1 MYSMALFLH
10 ILGVLCLM
18 GGHTLIHASLEVT
31 RRARQ
36 VERVR
41 DWIAIAAGLDRFM
54 PLFTLAVLLP
64 GVYMA
69 WTAWGW
75 ATPWID
81 VSLALFLAMMILGPV
96 LLGRRFAALN
106 TLVKATPTGIIPA
119 PLAARMRD
127 RTLWTIEHTFTSLLL
142 AILLLMTIKPNLP
155 GTIIVVSIG
164 FVAGLLSTV
173 RTCRV
178 VPPASVRAE
187 GHSREDVGNHVSLF
201 PGEGN
206 DHRVDSE
213 QNLVSESAG
222 STDHE

>member
-1 MYSMALFLH
+1 MYQIALFLH

-18 GGHTLIHASLEVT
+18 GGHTLIHASLEVM
-31 RRARQ
+31 RRTQQ

-81 VSLALFLAMMILGPV
+81 VSLALFLVMMILGPV

-106 TLVKATPTGIIPA
+106 TLVKATPPGTIPA
-119 PLAARMRD
+119 PVATRMRD
-127 RTLWTIEHTFTSLLL
+127 RALWTIENTFTSLLL
-142 AILLLMTIKPNLP
+142 AILLLMTVKPNLA
-155 GTIIVVSIG
+155 GTVIVVSIG
-164 FVAGLLSTV
+164 LVAGLLSTV
-173 RTCRV
+173 RTRLMTS
-178 VPPASVRAE
+178 PAS
-187 GHSREDVGNHVSLF
+187 EDACQRS
-201 PGEGN
+201 
-206 DHRVDSE
+206 
-213 QNLVSESAG
+213 
-222 STDHE
+222 